1 MLVGE
6 WCRRDFSLTG
16 SSSDWT
22 TLTPPTSFMDKLQ
35 VFFPNSWVFFLPKLF
50 PFWIFLQFSSQF
62 HNLYHQTLIFT
73 WKRVNVSPV
82 IYHRK
87 TRSLSWSRTRGLT
100 RTDPLFRV
108 RTNLAN
114 IIHHSLL
121 SSDKIFPCYWR
132 MARPAEPCLQLQD
145 CLAGL
150 ALRVSCRTAGARYG
164 ASSLTIFGEN
174 S

>member
-1 MLVGE
+1 
-6 WCRRDFSLTG
+6 
-16 SSSDWT
+16 
-22 TLTPPTSFMDKLQ
+22 MDKLQ
-35 VFFPNSWVFFLPKLF
+35 VFFPNSWVFFVPKLF

-100 RTDPLFRV
+100 GTDPLSRV
-108 RTNLAN
+108 RTNLVN

-132 MARPAEPCLQLQD
+132 MAGLQSRA
-145 CLAGL
+145 C
-150 ALRVSCRTAGARYG
+150 SCRIVWLGWLWEYHAELQELCMGLLLSQY
-164 ASSLTIFGEN
+164 LENIHKNIFLKEMKL
-174 S
+174 